1 VSLYNHV
8 KHETMQEVFAVSL
21 PDQVPPAERPVEIPR
36 TATGGLAEAR
46 SLDQFLDFR
55 LFIAYRDC
63 CTITEGTCRKEFGVG
78 GRLWRILATVG
89 ENDGATVN
97 GIATSAQLDLAQTS
111 RALGQ
116 LARKGYVKRLSNPE
130 NARFAEV
137 RLTDSGT
144 ALYRAM
150 FARYREMNLAL
161 LGALSEEMVGQLDQI
176 FIALDARV
184 RELAHEKG
192 LPLDESPL

>member
-1 VSLYNHV
+1 MGVH
-8 KHETMQEVFAVSL
+8 
-21 PDQVPPAERPVEIPR
+21 DQTPPEEQP
-36 TATGGLAEAR
+36 TANDGTHTGGLSEASR
-46 SLDQFLDFR
+46 LDQFLDFR

-63 CTITEGTCRKEFGVG
+63 CTITEGTCRKEFGIG

-137 RLTDSGT
+137 RLTSSGA
-144 ALYRAM
+144 ALYQAM

-161 LGALSEEMVGQLDQI
+161 LGALSKEMIVQLDQI
-176 FIALDARV
+176 FVVLDARV
-184 RELAHEKG
+184 KELAHDGG
-192 LPLDESPL
+192 LSLNESPL

>member
-1 VSLYNHV
+1 MSVH
-8 KHETMQEVFAVSL
+8 
-21 PDQVPPAERPVEIPR
+21 DQTPPEERPAVKDG
-36 TATGGLAEAR
+36 TAAGGLSEASR
-46 SLDQFLDFR
+46 LDQFLDFR

-63 CTITEGTCRKEFGVG
+63 CTVTEGTCRKEFGVG

-137 RLTDSGT
+137 RLTSSGAT
-144 ALYRAM
+144 LYQAM

-161 LGALSEEMVGQLDQI
+161 LSVLSKEMIAQLDQI
-176 FIALDARV
+176 FIALDAKV
-184 RELAHEKG
+184 KELAHDKG
-192 LPLDESPL
+192 LPLNESPL